1 MWMAGRGGRETQVW
15 TSNLSNLRGAPSSLT
30 SGPSFLTSRAQVD
43 DSLPLQSLQLPLATP
58 RVLSPS
64 PGGKPSQPAENTC
77 LLLSFPPF
85 SAHAPDVLPPDLFF
99 PKCRLERRD
108 SRQLDQTQK
117 QVLWSCLR
125 TLEPLSLDQ
134 RQPSSSLDIYGVS
147 ECKTRGCLPPSGEIS
162 FPFHLLWQYGRP
174 TSPCSS
180 PPCPYHFMVT
190 LAWPAK
196 SCSVSIEPL
205 ASLPLVSLL
214 TDSVN
219 FVFVFFRTGFHFLP
233 GFLSFSGLRS
243 IRVCVYLDFYSESF
257 QIKK

>member
-1 MWMAGRGGRETQVW
+1 MAGRGGRETQVW

-117 QVLWSCLR
+117 QVL
-125 TLEPLSLDQ
+125 
-134 RQPSSSLDIYGVS
+134 
-147 ECKTRGCLPPSGEIS
+147 
-162 FPFHLLWQYGRP
+162 
-174 TSPCSS
+174 
-180 PPCPYHFMVT
+180 
-190 LAWPAK
+190 
-196 SCSVSIEPL
+196 
-205 ASLPLVSLL
+205 
-214 TDSVN
+214 
-219 FVFVFFRTGFHFLP
+219 
-233 GFLSFSGLRS
+233 
-243 IRVCVYLDFYSESF
+243 
-257 QIKK
+257 